1 MSIKSRQRTRKRS
14 RSKAHPLDKGRLIM
28 DAIYCSRSAE
38 VQDFYRQVLKDEDIT
53 LKEQI
58 SRGETWSVDAY
69 LDRVHMKMGQRFIH
83 LLSPVMQQRFR
94 AEYPLAFISAGLVEM
109 SSAV

>member
-1 MSIKSRQRTRKRS
+1 MSLKSKQRTRKRS
-14 RSKAHPLDKGRLIM
+14 RKVHPLDKDRLIM
-28 DAIYCSRSAE
+28 DAIYCSNSAE
-38 VQDFYRQVLKDEDIT
+38 VQEFYRQVVKEEDMT

-94 AEYPLAFISAGLVEM
+94 AEYPLAFISAGSVEM